1 MHGKKLFIEPR
12 QVGKTFKLMTLY
24 RLYKRRGF
32 TVFILLPNSK
42 MGYIFSKNNL
52 FSEKDLIVGDKWEC
66 TYKIHGSENIVV
78 FIDEFFYI
86 NPDILNQIN
95 SNPHVKHIIGFGT
108 PNKLY
113 PKKLVKLVRKNIDSN
128 IVFEQYIKKMKFY
141 NSKYNLRIKNLIEEL
156 ENNIIINPEFEII
169 NTIQKTK
176 KYDDSMYS
184 EEQRLLCKGNYLISD
199 EKYLELFMKSYPT
212 EEIKTEEIK
221 FKYYYR
227 PKWLF

>member
-24 RLYKRRGF
+24 QLYKRRGF

-42 MGYIFSKNNL
+42 MEYIFSKNSL
-52 FSEKDLIVGDKWEC
+52 FSKKDLIVGDKWDC
-66 TYKIHGSENIVV
+66 TYKLHGSENIVV
-78 FIDEFFYI
+78 LIDEFFYI
-86 NPDILNQIN
+86 KPDILNQIN
-95 SNPHVKHIIGFGT
+95 SNPRVKHIIGFGT

-128 IVFEQYIKKMKFY
+128 IVLEKYIEKMKIY
-141 NSKYNLRIKNLIEEL
+141 NQKYKLRIKNLIEEL

-176 KYDDSMYS
+176 KYDDSIYS
-184 EEQRLLCKGNYLISD
+184 EEQRLLYKGKYLISD
-199 EKYLELFMKSYPT
+199 EKYLELFMKSYPA
-212 EEIKTEEIK
+212 EKIKTEEIK
-221 FKYYYR
+221 FKYYYK
-227 PKWLF
+227 PT